1 MAEPFRTQ
9 DKLYEIISNLQE
21 YNSPEKIE
29 DLKTELKFLQ
39 EWDPDNSINIVDFG
53 QSVVEALLNSATNV
67 VSYIFCFPGCQ
78 GGNISEVNQNLR
90 IVPVSTAF
98 AGMYFNPGSFSD
110 KGYFIGAYL
119 RNIKFRH
126 GDLAGADFTGAD
138 LTNATFE
145 AVILTDAKIHGAN
158 FCGADLSGSTMPEYA
173 DTITKFKEVV
183 GKGNWDTKTKWV
195 NGTYLT

>member
-1 MAEPFRTQ
+1 M
-9 DKLYEIISNLQE
+9 
-21 YNSPEKIE
+21 
-29 DLKTELKFLQ
+29 
-39 EWDPDNSINIVDFG
+39 
-53 QSVVEALLNSATNV
+53 
-67 VSYIFCFPGCQ
+67 
-78 GGNISEVNQNLR
+78 
-90 IVPVSTAF
+90 
-98 AGMYFNPGSFSD
+98 
-110 KGYFIGAYL
+110 